1 VRADVTVE
9 PAISRGD
16 PRVYKMHDSTMFN
29 QQNLS
34 ANEDP
39 TLATRAPQTST
50 DGGEQQDADTFRSD
64 ANAISAL
71 QIGAIESQKGNITE
85 AEIAYRRA
93 LKLKPDFAE
102 ALNNLGI
109 LLAATKRFVDA
120 EAAYRRAL
128 EIKPDFVEVLNN
140 LGILL
145 WELKRFVEAE
155 AIYCRVLE
163 IKPDFVEAHNNL
175 GNLLRDAGRVVEA
188 EVVYRRALEAKPGS
202 VEVQNNL
209 GKLLKE
215 IGRPIEAEVAFRRA
229 LELKSDFA
237 DARHNLACFLLGSG
251 RYSEAWEHYESR
263 YDPSIKGGV
272 AVAPNHLPFPH
283 WQGERLVNKS
293 LVIWAEEGFGDQ
305 IQFARYIPLLKRRGA
320 SRIILVCN
328 DALKPLLETVDGV
341 DAVLTNPNTVPLHD
355 YWSLFMS
362 LPLHFAT
369 TVQTIPARVPY
380 VFPLRDRT
388 ERWRKMLPSDGL
400 RVGLVWKGSAAHSND
415 ASRSLPALSALSTLW
430 SVPGVTFI
438 SLQKGQGEGEAI
450 RPPAGQPLIPLGQD
464 IRDFADTAAI
474 VSQLDLTICVDTSVA
489 HVAGALGKPCWVM
502 LPSVRTDWRWLQ
514 VRTDSPWYPKGMRL
528 FRQTKFD
535 DWTEVIEE
543 VTAALKSWA
552 MTHPRAK
559 SKAKLGVD

>member
-1 VRADVTVE
+1 
-9 PAISRGD
+9 
-16 PRVYKMHDSTMFN
+16 MHDSTMFN

-140 LGILL
+140 VGILL

-188 EVVYRRALEAKPGS
+188 EFAYRCALEAKPDW

-215 IGRPIEAEVAFRRA
+215 IGRPVEAEVAFRRA
-229 LELKSDFA
+229 LELKPDSA
-237 DARHNLACFLLGSG
+237 DVRHNLACFLLGSG
-251 RYSEAWEHYESR
+251 RYAEAWEHYESR
-263 YDPSIKGGV
+263 YDPSLKDGV
-272 AVAPNHLPFPH
+272 AVAPNHLPFPR
-283 WQGERLVNKS
+283 WQGERLANKS

-305 IQFARYIPLLKRRGA
+305 IQFARYIPLLKRRGV

-328 DALKPLLETVDGV
+328 DALKPLLETVEGV

-369 TVQTIPARVPY
+369 TVQTVPARVPY
-380 VFPLRDRT
+380 VFPLRERI
-388 ERWRKMLPSDGL
+388 ERWRKKLPCDGL
-400 RVGLVWKGSAAHSND
+400 RVGLVWKGSVLHSND
-415 ASRSLPALSALSTLW
+415 AKRSLPAISALSPLW

-438 SLQKGQGEGEAI
+438 SLQKGQGEDEAI
-450 RPPAGQPLIPLGQD
+450 RPPAGQPLIPLGRD
-464 IRDFADTAAI
+464 IQDFADTAAI
-474 VSQLDLTICVDTSVA
+474 VSQLDLTICIDTSVA
-489 HVAGALGKPCWVM
+489 HVAGALGKPCWVL
-502 LPSVRTDWRWLQ
+502 LPYVSDWRWLQ
-514 VRTDSPWYPKGMRL
+514 DRSDSPWYPKGMRL
-528 FRQTKFD
+528 FRQPKSD
-535 DWTEVIEE
+535 GWTDVIDE
-543 VTAALKSWA
+543 VTVALKNWA
-552 MTHPRAK
+552 LTHPCAQSDR
-559 SKAKLGVD
+559 SE